1 MDYFLHIL
9 ILVMLYTMLS
19 QSLNIAAGFTGLVSL
34 AQAGFYG
41 IGAYTTA
48 ILSVHFH
55 LPFWLNLPVAIA
67 ISAAIAYV
75 VSVIALKTAEDYFI
89 ICTLGIQ
96 VIIFSM
102 MNNWMELT
110 NGPLGISA
118 IPAISLFGIDLS
130 NKISFLFLCVAFA
143 ILIWYLIKNISR
155 SAFGTALKAISED
168 EILSKS
174 IGKNVYSHKATAFTM
189 SAAFAAIPG
198 ALYAHYISYIDPSS
212 FTISESIFIL
222 SIVIIGGLGSIRGA
236 FFASL
241 FLICLPEI
249 LRFVG
254 LPNDTAANLRQ
265 IIYGSILVLII
276 FTGRNGLS
284 SKQMQA
290 NK

>member
-1 MDYFLHIL
+1 
-9 ILVMLYTMLS
+9 MLS

-34 AQAGFYG
+34 AQAGFFG

-55 LPFWLNLPVAIA
+55 LSFWLNLPVAIA
-67 ISAAIAYV
+67 ISAAIAYL

-118 IPAISLFGIDLS
+118 IPAISLFGIDFS
-130 NKISFLFLCVAFA
+130 NKINFLILCVAFT

-155 SAFGTALKAISED
+155 SAFGTALKAINED
-168 EILSKS
+168 EVLSKS

-189 SAAFAAIPG
+189 SAAFAAFPG

-222 SIVIIGGLGSIRGA
+222 SIVIIGGLGNIKGA

-254 LPNDTAANLRQ
+254 LPNDMAANLRQ

-276 FTGRNGLS
+276 FTDRNGLL
-284 SKQMQA
+284 SKPSKALQ
-290 NK
+290 